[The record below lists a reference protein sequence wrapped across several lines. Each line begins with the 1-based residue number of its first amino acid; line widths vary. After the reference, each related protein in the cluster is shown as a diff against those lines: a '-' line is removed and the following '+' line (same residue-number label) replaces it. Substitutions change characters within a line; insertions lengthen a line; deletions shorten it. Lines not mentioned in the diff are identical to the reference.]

1 MVARLQLISVHLCS
15 FSQIPEPLVLE
26 REAEGKEEK
35 GYGEGEQE
43 GSQETSCRVLSG
55 EESEVRQIASS
66 TCRTS
71 EYMTVEVLKL

>member
-1 MVARLQLISVHLCS
+1 MVARLRLIGVHLCS

-43 GSQETSCRVLSG
+43 GSQETSCRVLPG
-55 EESEVRQIASS
+55 EKFEVRQIDTNYFTSS
-66 TCRTS
+66 RTNAC
-71 EYMTVEVLKL
+71 MNT